1 MNKNIL
7 IVGGNSGIGYSCV
20 KALSQ
25 QNKILC
31 LSRSNSQ
38 KSLMDNVEYIEG
50 DVCDDAMDYSFIPE
64 KLDTL
69 IYCPGTINLKPFAS
83 LKNDDFKHDF
93 NINVI
98 GMINVIKASLQA
110 LKKSGNASVVSFS
123 TVAVSQGMSF
133 HASVATAKGAIEGL
147 ARSLAAEYAPSG
159 IRFNVIA
166 PSLVNTPLASG
177 LTKSE
182 SRLTTISKRHP
193 LNRIGEPDEIASLV
207 SFLVS
212 DEASWMTGQVLHID
226 GGISSIKELS

>member
-1 MNKNIL
+1 
-7 IVGGNSGIGYSCV
+7 
-20 KALSQ
+20 
-25 QNKILC
+25 
-31 LSRSNSQ
+31 
-38 KSLMDNVEYIEG
+38 
-50 DVCDDAMDYSFIPE
+50 
-64 KLDTL
+64 
-69 IYCPGTINLKPFAS
+69 
-83 LKNDDFKHDF
+83 
-93 NINVI
+93 
-98 GMINVIKASLQA
+98 MINVVKASVQA

-147 ARSLAAEYAPSG
+147 ARPLAAEYAPTG